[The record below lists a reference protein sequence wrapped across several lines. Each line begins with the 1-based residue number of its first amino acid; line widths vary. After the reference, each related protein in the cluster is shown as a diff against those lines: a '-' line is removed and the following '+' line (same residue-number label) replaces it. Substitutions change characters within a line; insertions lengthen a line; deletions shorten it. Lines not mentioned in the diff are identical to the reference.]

1 MSVVDTLKKVRWY
14 VHEVMGDNAYAK
26 FVAHQRTHHPGAP
39 IPTEREFWAAKHKD
53 AELNPRS
60 RCC

>member
-1 MSVVDTLKKVRWY
+1 MSVGTVLRQVRWY

-26 FVAHQRTHHPGAP
+26 FVAHQRANHPGEP
-39 IPTEREFWAAKHKD
+39 IPTEREFWREKH
-53 AELNPRS
+53 AEAERNPKT